1 MKNVKVECEVMFSD
15 SARNEIQTLFN
26 NGFTAEE
33 IVDMADL
40 RIMFQ
45 GYYSSYQK
53 IFGLH

>member
-40 RIMFQ
+40 RIMF
-45 GYYSSYQK
+45 
-53 IFGLH
+53 